1 MMKRIL
7 QPAIYKTGIFFCIL
21 LQQINTNAQ
30 GDTLNFPPPL
40 EPFSVYA
47 IQAKEPVVVDGK
59 LDEPSWHEAPIT
71 DDFFRVEPRQGGK
84 YLYKTEVRL
93 LFDKKNLYVGVFCKD
108 SLGRKGM
115 RVQDLRRDFVF
126 GESDNFYVALDPQ
139 NTERFCVVFNT
150 TPLANQRDL
159 QVFDDS
165 YRDNDWDALWKVRTH
180 ITDRGW
186 SAEYA
191 IPFSTLRYNKA
202 KGDSTVW
209 GISFSR
215 LARRDYE
222 QTAFPAIPQAFT
234 PQRMTYAA
242 KLKGL
247 KLPPPS
253 VNIRV
258 QPYTLFQYTTGTNAA
273 NVKTKD
279 NAWKAGGEI
288 KWAVNPR
295 AVLDL
300 TFNTDFAQAD
310 VDRVVN
316 NLSRFN
322 VLFPERR
329 QFFLENSGIW
339 AGADLYGTKPFFSRQ
354 IGLDNSGGFN
364 AEPVRID
371 GGVRYTDRNEKRT
384 IAGLYIHQQEGA
396 AIGASNFGIMRYL
409 KSIGRQN
416 NLGFMV
422 THRFD
427 EKNAAI
433 ALQQRNNST
442 ITMDGLF
449 RPRNDLTLQF
459 LLSAARD
466 NTADSI
472 GTMGTFYAEYKPNKW
487 FLQYWTK
494 WVSKKYVPGMG
505 FVFGNDVIYHKAGGY
520 YIWRPKKVKWI
531 RRWDPGVFVNYYQT
545 ASTGKLQQTDINI
558 FPVWIF
564 FKDNSLLT
572 WDIFLNRQEIDF
584 DFRPLS
590 IPIAQGSYSYM
601 RNNIA
606 YGSDG
611 SKKLSGRLSYEWGR
625 YYNGRLN
632 SINTWLRFAPLPNV
646 SLRADYT
653 RNNFKEVGVNKQ
665 SVKIDL
671 YSGELRLAYNP
682 RIQASLFY
690 QYNSFDNQGRW
701 NARGSWEFAPL
712 SFVYIVFNETDY
724 RNSHLNNRSVIN
736 KVTYLKQ
743 F

>member
-1 MMKRIL
+1 MKQYIFKVWGLLFIL
-7 QPAIYKTGIFFCIL
+7 FHQVIAYG
-21 LQQINTNAQ
+21 QR
-30 GDTLNFPPPL
+30 DTLNFPPPAV
-40 EPFSVYA
+40 PVSVYA
-47 IQAKEPVVVDGK
+47 TETKEQMIVDGK
-59 LDEPSWHEAPIT
+59 LMEASWMKAPLI
-71 DDFFRVEPRQGGK
+71 DDFFRVEPRQGGP
-84 YLYKTEVRL
+84 YLYKTRVRL
-93 LFDKKNLYVGVFCKD
+93 LFDKSNLYIGVFCKD
-108 SLGRKGM
+108 SLGGKGM
-115 RVQDLRRDFVF
+115 RVQDLRRDFLF

-165 YRDNDWDALWKVRTH
+165 YKDTDWDALWKVRTH
-180 ITDRGW
+180 ITDSGYY
-186 SAEYA
+186 AEFA

-202 KGDSTVW
+202 KRDSTVW
-209 GISFSR
+209 GIGFSR

-222 QTAFPAIPQAFT
+222 LSTFPAVPQAFT
-234 PQRMTYAA
+234 IQRMTYAA

-253 VNIRV
+253 INLRA
-258 QPYTLFQYTTGTNAA
+258 QPYALFQHSITTNAA
-273 NVKTKD
+273 NVKTK
-279 NAWKAGGEI
+279 NNSVKSGGEV
-288 KWAVNPR
+288 KWAFNPH
-295 AVLDL
+295 AILDL

-322 VLFPERR
+322 ILFPERR

-339 AGADLYGTKPFFSRQ
+339 AGADFYGTKPFFSRQ

-371 GGVRYTDRNEKRT
+371 AGIRYTDRTQNRT

-396 AIGASNFGIMRYL
+396 ALGASNFGVMRYL

-416 NLGFMV
+416 NLGFMF
-422 THRFD
+422 THRLD
-427 EKNAAI
+427 EENRKKAFV
-433 ALQQRNNST
+433 QRNNST
-442 ITMDGLF
+442 VTIDGLF
-449 RPRNDLTLQF
+449 RPKNDLTFQF
-459 LLSAARD
+459 LLSAAKD

-472 GTMGTFYAEYKPNKW
+472 GTMGTVYAEYKPNKW

-520 YIWRPKKVKWI
+520 YIWRPKNIKWI

-545 ASTGKLQQTDINI
+545 AGNGKVQQADIDI

-572 WDIFLNRQEIDF
+572 WDIFLNRQEVDV

-590 IPIAQGSYSYM
+590 IPISQGSYFYK

-606 YGSDG
+606 YSSDA
-611 SKKLSGRLSYEWGR
+611 SKRLSGKLSYEWGG
-625 YYNGRLN
+625 YYNGKL
-632 SINTWLRFAPLPNV
+632 SSTSTWLRFAPIPNI

-653 RNNFKEVGVNKQ
+653 RNVLKEVGVNKE
-665 SVKIDL
+665 SVHIDL

-712 SFVYIVFNETDY
+712 SFLYIVFNETSIKNSSI
-724 RNSHLNNRSVIN
+724 RNQSVIN
-736 KVTYLKQ
+736 KITYLKQ

>member
-1 MMKRIL
+1 MKKKNQLTAYKAAVAASLLL
-7 QPAIYKTGIFFCIL
+7 QPLFSW
-21 LQQINTNAQ
+21 AQ
-30 GDTLNFPPPL
+30 SDTLNFPPPSV
-40 EPFSVYA
+40 PASVYA
-47 IQAKEPVVVDGK
+47 TETKELIEMDGRLNEASWHTTPVVN
-59 LDEPSWHEAPIT
+59 
-71 DDFFRVEPRQGGK
+71 DFFRVEPRQGGT

-93 LFDKKNLYVGVFCKD
+93 LFDKKNLYIGVFCRD
-108 SLGRKGM
+108 SMGRKGM
-115 RVQDLRRDFVF
+115 RVQDMRRDFIF

-165 YRDNDWDALWKVRTH
+165 YRDTDWDALWKVRTH
-180 ITDRGW
+180 ITDSGW
-186 SAEYA
+186 YAEYA

-202 KGDSTVW
+202 SAATEW

-215 LARRDYE
+215 LARRNYE
-222 QTAFPAIPQAFT
+222 QTTFPAVPQAFT
-234 PQRMTYAA
+234 IQRMTYAA

-253 VNIRV
+253 FNLRV
-258 QPYTLFQYTTGTNAA
+258 QPYTLFQHSITTISGNG
-273 NVKTKD
+273 KTKE
-279 NAWKAGGEI
+279 NKWKAGGEV
-288 KWAVNPR
+288 KWAVNPH

-322 VLFPERR
+322 LLFPERR

-339 AGADLYGTKPFFSRQ
+339 AGADFYGTKPFFSRR

-371 GGVRYTDRNEKRT
+371 GGIRYTDRTQKRT
-384 IAGLYIHQQEGA
+384 LAGLYIHQQEGA
-396 AIGASNFGIMRYL
+396 ATGAANFGIIRYL

-416 NLGFMV
+416 NLGFML
-422 THRFD
+422 THRLD
-427 EKNAAI
+427 EKNTAKSF
-433 ALQQRNNST
+433 QQRNNST
-442 ITMDGLF
+442 ITTDGLF
-449 RPRNDLTLQF
+449 RPRNDLTFQF
-459 LLSAARD
+459 LFSTARD
-466 NTADSI
+466 NTPDSI
-472 GTMGTFYAEYKPNKW
+472 GTMGTLYAEYKPNKW

-505 FVFGNDVIYHKAGGY
+505 FVFGNDVMYHKAGGY
-520 YIWRPKKVKWI
+520 YIWRPKNTGWI
-531 RRWDPGVFVNYYQT
+531 RRWDPGVFLNYYQT
-545 ASTGKLQQTDINI
+545 PSSGKLQQADVNI

-590 IPIAQGSYSYM
+590 IPIAQGSYSYS

-606 YGSDG
+606 YSSDA
-611 SKKLSGRLSYEWGR
+611 SKKISGRLSYEWGD

-632 SINTWLRFAPLPNV
+632 AINAWLRFAPIPNFA
-646 SLRADYT
+646 LRADYT
-653 RNNFKEVGVNKQ
+653 KNVFREGGINRQSLDVN
-665 SVKIDL
+665 L
-671 YSGELRLAYNP
+671 YSAELRLAYNP

-690 QYNSFDNQGRW
+690 QYNSFDRQGRW

-712 SFVYIVFNETDY
+712 SFLYVVFNETGF
-724 RNSHLNNRSVIN
+724 RNTPIKNRSVIN
-736 KVTYLKQ
+736 KISYLKQ